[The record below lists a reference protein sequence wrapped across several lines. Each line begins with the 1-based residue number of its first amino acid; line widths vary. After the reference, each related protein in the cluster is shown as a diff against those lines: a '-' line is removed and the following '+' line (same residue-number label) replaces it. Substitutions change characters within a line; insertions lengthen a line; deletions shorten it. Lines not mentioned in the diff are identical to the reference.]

1 MNNITVG
8 KNIRFYRERL
18 GLTQQDLGDLIGK
31 TWEMISRYERGTSS
45 ALSQIDKL
53 SKALRVLPSDLL
65 GDDKE
70 LFRNMFPRVPLFTR
84 KPGEKG
90 FSTSKTN
97 IFYFCPDWIL
107 NIDPDTYAVVSEI
120 VKIDAMDLKK
130 KGVFFIAPN
139 VHCSLGDPTLFLH
152 EKRAHIAR
160 LNVIPREDSPFTV
173 MGRVIAH
180 EINLYS

>member
-8 KNIRFYRERL
+8 KNIRFYRERT

-31 TWEMISRYERGTSS
+31 TWEMISRYERGASS

-53 SKALRVLPSDLL
+53 SKALKVLPSDLL
-65 GDDKE
+65 GDEKE

-84 KPGEKG
+84 KPSGRG
-90 FSTSKTN
+90 FYPAKTN
-97 IFYFCPDWIL
+97 VFYFCPDWIL
-107 NIDPDTYAVVSEI
+107 NIDPDAYAVVSEI

-139 VHCSLGDPTLFLH
+139 IHCSLGDPTLFLQ

-160 LNVIPREDSPFTV
+160 LNVIPDEDSPFTV